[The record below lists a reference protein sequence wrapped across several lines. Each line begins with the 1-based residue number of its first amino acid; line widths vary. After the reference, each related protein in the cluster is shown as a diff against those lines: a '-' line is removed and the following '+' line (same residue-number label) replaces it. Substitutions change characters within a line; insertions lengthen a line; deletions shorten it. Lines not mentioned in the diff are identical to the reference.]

1 MTQEIKSNENE
12 GNTKSNAEEIN
23 EVSNDVSST
32 AENSIT
38 KAYSNDVVEAKVTGE
53 TIIEN
58 TAAVETTDSA
68 FTIIRHDNG
77 IAHLVIDVI
86 GENVNT
92 LKAEFTEQVNA
103 VLAEIKA
110 DKTITGIVLC
120 SGKKGTFVAGA
131 DINMLDACQSRDEVV
146 ALSRQG
152 QRIFSLLE
160 QLPIPI
166 VAAIDGACLGGG
178 LELAM
183 ACHARVCSDNSK
195 TALGLPE
202 VQLGLLPGSGGTQ
215 RLPKLVGLQKALD
228 MMLTGKQLRAKQALK
243 AGLVDDVVPSSV
255 LLTVA
260 EELVISLR
268 ERGKKTTLRKQA
280 LMDKLLENNA
290 AGRKVVYQQAQKTVL
305 AKTQGNYPAPA
316 KIIDCIRTGIESSA
330 EKGYRVE
337 AEHFADLVMSD
348 ESAQL
353 RQLFFATTAMKKEQ
367 GVADVMPE
375 KMAKA
380 GVLGGGLMG
389 GGIAFVTATK
399 ANMPVRVKDIN
410 HKGIG
415 QALKYSYQ
423 ILNKKVKRRFILNS
437 EMQKQLAMITGS
449 VEYTGFKALDIVVE
463 AVFEDLTLKQNMV
476 AEVEEQAHDKTIFAS
491 NTSSLPIG
499 KIAAKAKRPENVIGL
514 HYFSPVDKM
523 PLVEIIP
530 HDKTSDQTI
539 SNTVAFAKKQ
549 GKTPIVV
556 KDKAGFYV
564 NRILA
569 PYMNE
574 AAILLLSGEPID
586 KIDKALVKF
595 GFPVGPMQL
604 LDEVGIDVGAK
615 IGPILQ
621 ADLGDRFA
629 APAAFDK
636 LLADGR
642 LGKKANKGF
651 YQYEKPT
658 LSKTLQNRLKGIKP
672 SQKQVDETIYS
683 LLNIN
688 PTGSLSAAEI
698 SKRCTYMML
707 NEAARCVDEGIVRNA
722 RDGDIGAIFG
732 IGFPPFLGGPLRY
745 IDKIGAKSVVAQL
758 SQWAEKHGER
768 YAPCEALITMAENDA
783 VYYPK

>member
-1 MTQEIKSNENE
+1 M
-12 GNTKSNAEEIN
+12 
-23 EVSNDVSST
+23 
-32 AENSIT
+32 
-38 KAYSNDVVEAKVTGE
+38 
-53 TIIEN
+53 
-58 TAAVETTDSA
+58 
-68 FTIIRHDNG
+68 
-77 IAHLVIDVI
+77 ID
-86 GENVNT
+86 
-92 LKAEFTEQVNA
+92 
-103 VLAEIKA
+103 
-110 DKTITGIVLC
+110 D
-120 SGKKGTFVAGA
+120 
-131 DINMLDACQSRDEVV
+131 CQNRDEVV

-152 QRIFSLLE
+152 QRIFSQLE
-160 QLPIPI
+160 QLSIPV
-166 VAAIDGACLGGG
+166 VAAIDGSCLGGG

-183 ACHARVCSDNSK
+183 ACHARVCTDNPK

-215 RLPKLVGLQKALD
+215 RLPKLVGLQKSLD
-228 MMLTGKQLRAKQALK
+228 MMLTGKQLRGKQALK

-255 LLTVA
+255 LLSVA
-260 EELVISLR
+260 EELALNLSK
-268 ERGKKTTLRKQA
+268 RGKSNSKRKQGTV
-280 LMDKLLENNA
+280 DKLLENNA
-290 AGRKVVYQQAQKTVL
+290 VGRNIVYQQAKKTVQV
-305 AKTQGNYPAPA
+305 KTQGNYPAPA
-316 KIIDCIRTGIESSA
+316 KIIDCVRTGIESSQ
-330 EKGYRVE
+330 EKGYQVE

-353 RQLFFATTAMKKEQ
+353 RQLFFASTAMKKEQ
-367 GVADVMPE
+367 GVADVMPD
-375 KMAKA
+375 KITKA

-399 ANMPVRVKDIN
+399 ANVPVRVKDIN

-423 ILNKKVKRRFILNS
+423 VLNKKVKRRFMLNS
-437 EMQKQLAMITGS
+437 EMQKQLSMITGS

-463 AVFEDLTLKQNMV
+463 AVFEDLSLKQKMV
-476 AEVEEQAHDKTIFAS
+476 AEIEANCHEKTIFAS

-499 KIAAKAKRPENVIGL
+499 SIAAKAKRPENVIGL

-530 HDKTSDQTI
+530 HEKTSDQTI

-586 KIDKALVKF
+586 KIDQALVKF

-621 ADLGDRFA
+621 ADLGERFV

-642 LGKKANKGF
+642 LGKKVNKGF
-651 YQYEKPT
+651 YQYQKP
-658 LSKTLQNRLKGIKP
+658 SVAKTLTNIFKGIKAG
-672 SQKQVDETIYS
+672 QKQVDESIYTVLAIKPS
-683 LLNIN
+683 
-688 PTGSLSAAEI
+688 GSLSTAEI

-722 RDGDIGAIFG
+722 RDGDMGAIFG

-758 SQWAEKHGER
+758 SQWAQQHGER
-768 YAPCEALITMAENDA
+768 YTPCQSLITMAENDQ